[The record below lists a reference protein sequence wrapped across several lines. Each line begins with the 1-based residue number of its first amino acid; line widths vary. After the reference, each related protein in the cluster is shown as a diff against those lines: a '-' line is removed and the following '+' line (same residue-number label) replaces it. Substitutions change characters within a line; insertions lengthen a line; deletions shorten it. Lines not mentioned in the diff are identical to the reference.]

1 MARDV
6 EAGRAYIRVSTKED
20 FSGLKAMSAKL
31 KAWGAG
37 IAGIGA
43 GMAGAAAGVLAP
55 LAGMVNAFSEVGS
68 SIADMSARTGV
79 SASKLSALG
88 YAAGMTGSSIEDL
101 EKGIRTMQKNG
112 LSADKLGAVANKIA
126 SIKDPAKRTAYA
138 MSIFGKAGASL
149 IPMLSGGAAGLA
161 EFQKEAERLG
171 LVISD
176 EDAASADELGDAMDK
191 VKGTIKG
198 VGMQIGAALAPI
210 LTDLATRLAGLIS
223 NVIAFVKANRPLVVT
238 IASVAVGVLAAGTA
252 LMAVGG
258 IVAAAGAAIGG
269 LVTVL
274 SAVGAAIGVVL
285 SPVGLLVAGIAA
297 GTAAFITFTETGN
310 WLANSIMG
318 DFGTAFDTIKQL
330 VTGVTDALKSGDIA
344 LAGEIAMSG
353 VKLAFFEAT
362 KSIRSWW
369 VDMLKDLVSAI
380 TVAANKAV
388 EVWAGIRIFLR
399 EGIMTND
406 NSKVEEISKRMKD
419 LKAKRSSMD
428 PAEFDRQYRALVDE
442 TSGTLEYEANQNN
455 DIIAS
460 ANDAT
465 QAINRFGE
473 ATQQELDASIAE
485 GERRIEDLR
494 RKMGGLT
501 KTASEKAAA
510 LPMATPPKPAEV
522 KAAALAGGEMA
533 GGMRGTFSASAAA
546 IGFAGPKS
554 EDLAKKTEENTR
566 KTAKQLERLNQN
578 VANGGAAFA

>member
-55 LAGMVNAFSEVGS
+55 LAGMVNAFSEAGS

-88 YAAGMTGSSIEDL
+88 YAAGMTGASIEDL

-171 LVISD
+171 LVMSD

-330 VTGVTDALKSGDIA
+330 VTGVTDALKSGEFQ
-344 LAGEIAMSG
+344 LAGEIAMTG
-353 VKLAFFEAT
+353 LKLAFSQGT
-362 KSIRSWW
+362 NTIRTMW
-369 VDMLKDLVSAI
+369 I
-380 TVAANKAV
+380 EFNK
-388 EVWAGIRIFLR
+388 G
-399 EGIMTND
+399 
-406 NSKVEEISKRMKD
+406 
-419 LKAKRSSMD
+419 
-428 PAEFDRQYRALVDE
+428 LVDSMANAATAILGVWRNVSQKLSE
-442 TSGTLEYEANQNN
+442 WFAELGYKLALFISGEKDYLTDQERTSARDSALNEYYDSVQSNIQGTIDDMASGTQEA
-455 DIIAS
+455 
-460 ANDAT
+460 
-465 QAINRFGE
+465 
-473 ATQQELDASIAE
+473 LDASLAD
-485 GERRIEDLR
+485 GERRIEELR
-494 RKMGGLT
+494 SKMSGLT
-501 KTASEKAAA
+501 TTASEKAAA
-510 LPMATPPKPAEV
+510 LPTTAAPKPAEV